1 MNNRRQY
8 YRHTMPPARGIT
20 VTLRSSD
27 GKSCCTGAMA
37 DLSIGGVCARFEDS
51 PAAKSWLATFNL
63 GLEGPT
69 LTIPVEQVHGGDE
82 RPGKPGC
89 CGFRFLPRPNPRIL
103 EEQERMI
110 WSFLLD
116 EQRGQR
122 RQARE
127 AKRAT
132 G

>member
-1 MNNRRQY
+1 MINRRQY
-8 YRHTMPPARGIT
+8 YRHIMPPARGIT

-27 GKSCCTGAMA
+27 GMSCCTGDIV
-37 DLSIGGVCARFEDS
+37 DLSIGGLCAKLPDS
-51 PAAKSWLATFNL
+51 PADKPWLATFGL
-63 GLEGPT
+63 GSEGPT
-69 LTIPVEQVHGGDE
+69 LTIPVQQVHAADE
-82 RPGKPGC
+82 RPGHY
-89 CGFRFLPRPNPRIL
+89 GFRFLPRPNPRIH

-127 AKRAT
+127 ARRAI